1 MCVDV
6 FSIEV
11 VIAWRFCFALPP
23 SLSLSSRF
31 KEVAAEC
38 TAAKIGFAEFC
49 YLFVGIP
56 VGQQASCSFGL
67 GGTTSA
73 PPQLL

>member
-1 MCVDV
+1 MLGV
-6 FSIEV
+6 FVSIS
-11 VIAWRFCFALPP
+11 PP
-23 SLSLSSRF
+23 PLSLSLSLSSRF